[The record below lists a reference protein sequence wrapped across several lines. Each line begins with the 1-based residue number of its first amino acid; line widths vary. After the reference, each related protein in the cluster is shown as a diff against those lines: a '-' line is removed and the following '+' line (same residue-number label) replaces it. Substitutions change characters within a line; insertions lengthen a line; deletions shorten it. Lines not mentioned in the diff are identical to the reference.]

1 MLLYK
6 NNEREQ
12 NSMRIKEKQTLR
24 LNILQAIYTKVDG
37 RIDGNIDGDKIEK
50 LFPEIDTL
58 DIRSEL
64 KYLAEKNYIKFKIK
78 TTGNSVSIFL
88 PISITANGIELIE
101 GIATGGNI
109 SKFEKDFS
117 KSIIN
122 IWISGNVTDS
132 NLAFGN
138 GNTQTISINEID
150 IDSIMQFIEKLI
162 KENPNKAELVE
173 AKKAIIEEKKKGELS
188 KFFLIGIGAT
198 IKKVV
203 TDVSVGVLTT
213 IAKQSLGL

>member
-1 MLLYK
+1 
-6 NNEREQ
+6 
-12 NSMRIKEKQTLR
+12 MRIKEKQTLR